1 MSNIYPFLMGMAA
14 LKHERIEKFPE
25 IDEPEN
31 HLLVVHCG
39 YFGLTPKCM
48 ATEWT
53 LRKKILAI
61 VDENATV
68 IDAKL
73 PPGNIVITK
82 LHPKLDKL
90 MVAQG
95 ILENYVQ
102 YPGSDCRNGAVI
114 KVKDGYR
121 LMDLFYSHHNCIVV
135 GDKSEDLKYM
145 AKVFDLDIIS

>member
-1 MSNIYPFLMGMAA
+1 
-14 LKHERIEKFPE
+14 
-25 IDEPEN
+25 
-31 HLLVVHCG
+31 
-39 YFGLTPKCM
+39 
-48 ATEWT
+48 
-53 LRKKILAI
+53 
-61 VDENATV
+61 
-68 IDAKL
+68 
-73 PPGNIVITK
+73 
-82 LHPKLDKL
+82 